1 MKIVGF
7 IFSFL
12 FFIAAGAAIISYA
25 AGYKIDLVSRQIKQ
39 TGMIEVQTK
48 TKDSAIYLNG
58 ELRGAES
65 VVIRDLSPGQYDVL
79 VSKEGY
85 HDWSKKVELQAG
97 RVEILNDV
105 VLFLKEPIIEEFVS
119 DINSDSLFKL
129 ADTDGLALNGS
140 EIIQNN
146 LFVTRLNTEIFGVC
160 WYPNRKYIAFTTQKK
175 LNVIEIDGSN
185 QVEILEKDSDSPVVF
200 VNSGMSMI
208 FKSGDK
214 FYRSVIR

>member
-1 MKIVGF
+1 MKIAGF
-7 IFSFL
+7 VFSLL
-12 FFIAAGAAIISYA
+12 FFLIAGVAIVSYA

-39 TGMIEVQTK
+39 TGMIEVQTRSK
-48 TKDSAIYLNG
+48 ESSIFINNEFKGND
-58 ELRGAES
+58 S
-65 VVIRDLSPGQYDVL
+65 VVVRDLLPGEYNIL
-79 VSKEGY
+79 VSREGY
-85 HDWSKKVELQAG
+85 HDWTKKVDLKAG

-105 VLFLKEPIIEEFVS
+105 TLFLKEPKTEEFVS
-119 DINSDSLFKL
+119 EINNDSLFKL
-129 ADTDGLALNGS
+129 SDTDALATNGS